1 MRWQPAPDIHRRL
14 VRIARALGFDH
25 VDPRRVHCLRVFG
38 SRANAYA
45 RIWGLPQIFQR
56 ALRVRAH
63 YVVEVLMPDF
73 GRLSRAQQDRV
84 LIHELLHIPRT
95 FSGGL
100 RPERA
105 PRFAITHHTVS
116 RLYRQYLTAARGRSA
131 GRRRGDRAAAAGR
144 SRGSAGTGRR
154 GGRGPG
160 VRGAPLRTVSDGR

>member
-131 GRRRGDRAAAAGR
+131 GRR
-144 SRGSAGTGRR
+144 
-154 GGRGPG
+154 
-160 VRGAPLRTVSDGR
+160 

>member
-116 RLYRQYLTAARGRSA
+116 RLYRQYLTAARGRGGAAGCRPWCAAPPPPGTAWSA
-131 GRRRGDRAAAAGR
+131 PGRAAAPR
-144 SRGSAGTGRR
+144 SPAGSA
-154 GGRGPG
+154 
-160 VRGAPLRTVSDGR
+160 